1 MNSLLFLNIIDDIGD
16 GITKQFSETIPTE
29 ELLLTLL
36 IAIIS
41 ALIVDFVYKKTYVGV
56 SYTKTFSLSIILL
69 TLVTSIV
76 IRTINSNLSL
86 TLGMVGAL
94 SIVRFRTAV
103 KDPIDTIFMFW
114 AITIGIMSGAGLYI
128 IALLSTLVIG
138 LIYYI
143 SYTFQVKKTN
153 KLLLVVN
160 CDNEKA
166 KTIINML
173 RKKKKCNL
181 KTEMYKDNTAE
192 LTFEVSNRKDIEDVL
207 EMNNSTGIDSINVID
222 ID

>member
-16 GITKQFSETIPTE
+16 GLSKQFSETIPTE
-29 ELLLTLL
+29 DLLLTLL
-36 IAIIS
+36 IAIVS
-41 ALIVDFVYKKTYVGV
+41 ALIVDFVYKKTYVWV

-69 TLVTSIV
+69 TLVTSVV

-103 KDPIDTIFMFW
+103 KDPVDTIFMFW
-114 AITIGIMSGAGLYI
+114 AITVGIMSGAGLYI
-128 IALLSTLVIG
+128 VALLSTLVIG

-153 KLLLVVN
+153 KL
-160 CDNEKA
+160 
-166 KTIINML
+166 
-173 RKKKKCNL
+173 
-181 KTEMYKDNTAE
+181 
-192 LTFEVSNRKDIEDVL
+192 
-207 EMNNSTGIDSINVID
+207 
-222 ID
+222 

>member
-1 MNSLLFLNIIDDIGD
+1 MNSVNFLNIIDEMGE
-16 GITKQFSETIPTE
+16 GLSKQFSETIPTE
-29 ELLLTLL
+29 DILLTLL
-36 IAIIS
+36 IAIVS
-41 ALIVDFVYKKTYVGV
+41 SLIVVFIYKRTYVGV
-56 SYTKTFSLSIILL
+56 SYTKNFSLSIILL

-114 AITIGIMSGAGLYI
+114 AITIGIMSGAGLYVVS
-128 IALLSTLVIG
+128 LLSTLIIG
-138 LIYYI
+138 FIYYI
-143 SYTFQVKKTN
+143 SFAFQIKKTN

-160 CDNEKA
+160 CDMDNSK
-166 KTIINML
+166 KVINL
-173 RKKKKCNL
+173 LKGKKKCSL
-181 KTEMYKDNTAE
+181 KTEMYQDNKAE
-192 LTFEVSNRKDIEDVL
+192 LTFEVASRKDIEEVL
-207 EMNNSTGIDSINVID
+207 LLNNSSGMESINVID